1 MSPPYKENS
10 QGKLTIKVS
19 MWVTELLRLAQSDAV
34 NDGGMVEGVGK
45 HGILWRQHGL
55 EETGV
60 GVETRAV

>member
-1 MSPPYKENS
+1 
-10 QGKLTIKVS
+10 
-19 MWVTELLRLAQSDAV
+19 MWVTELLRLAQSDSI
-34 NDGGMVEGVGK
+34 NDGGVVEGVGK